1 MPRAYFTTL
10 TKNASR
16 VPRAGCPPVSFG
28 TDKQHWQQAASGTFR
43 ARRGGGF
50 TLVEL
55 IMVVITAALL
65 AGLAIP
71 RWAGAMQHYRLDLA
85 AQRVTNDLALAQAR
99 ANFGSAA
106 VTVAF
111 TPASGAYQILGMA
124 DMDRGTGTYTT
135 NLSAD
140 PYRATISSATFGGAS
155 QLTFDGYGRPAQ
167 GGTVVITVGNRQRT
181 ITVDASSGKT
191 SIQ

>member
-1 MPRAYFTTL
+1 
-10 TKNASR
+10 
-16 VPRAGCPPVSFG
+16 
-28 TDKQHWQQAASGTFR
+28 
-43 ARRGGGF
+43 
-50 TLVEL
+50 
-55 IMVVITAALL
+55 MVVITAALL

-71 RWAGAMQHYRLDLA
+71 RWSGAVQHYRLDLA
-85 AQRVTNDLALAQAR
+85 AQRVSNDLALAQAR

-111 TPASGAYQILGMA
+111 TPANGSYQILGMA

-140 PYRATISSATFGGAS
+140 PYRATITSATFGGAGT

-167 GGTVVITVGNRQRT
+167 GGNVVITVGSRQRT
-181 ITVDASSGKT
+181 ITVDPSSGKT